1 MSERRES
8 LKIIGS
14 IGATCAFPFAA
25 DELYAQQEHTH
36 TEGVAAKL
44 PEPKYF
50 KKDDF
55 EMIAALAEMI
65 IPRTPGAPGAPGA
78 LDAGVPAY
86 IDFVVSRSKPQQKLF
101 SDGVAWLRKNKF
113 AKAPAEA
120 RLALIKPLCDAVDNG
135 KVDTPS
141 RKFFRAMKSL
151 TSDGFWTSKAGMA
164 DTLGYRGASI
174 LGEYPECREH

>member
-1 MSERRES
+1 MSDRRDS

-65 IPRTPGAPGAPGA
+65 IPRTSDAPGA
-78 LDAGVPAY
+78 LDAGVPAF
-86 IDFVVSRSKPQQKLF
+86 IDFVVGRSKPQQKIF
-101 SDGVAWLRKNKF
+101 AGGIAWLRKNKF
-113 AKAPAEA
+113 AAKQADA
-120 RLALIKPLCDAVDNG
+120 RMALIKPLCEEVDSG
-135 KVDTPS
+135 KVDTPP
-141 RKFFRAMKSL
+141 RKFFRSMKSL

-174 LGEYPECREH
+174 LAEYPECREH